1 MLSQATLLAM
11 SVPAMLVLVAVAALL
26 VGLIAW
32 LLPRPDASLSV
43 RRLGGDE
50 PQDRRSTG

>member
-11 SVPAMLVLVAVAALL
+11 SVPSMLVLVAVVVLL

-43 RRLGGDE
+43 RHLGDE
-50 PQDRRSTG
+50 GADRRPTG